1 MARPS
6 ALKNLGPKT
15 DAMLAAVGIETADD
29 LRQTG
34 AAMAYRMLRHRF
46 GPRVNRLAL
55 WALAGALAG
64 RHWNSF
70 SDAEKAALD
79 ADASGDLDVGTG

>member
-1 MARPS
+1 VARPS

-29 LRQTG
+29 LREVG

-46 GPRVNRLAL
+46 GPGVNRIAL
-55 WALAGALAG
+55 WALAGALAD
-64 RHWNSF
+64 RHWTSF
-70 SDAEKAALD
+70 SDDEKATLE
-79 ADASGDLDVGTG
+79 ADASGALDVGTG